1 MIGHQG
7 PGQGRMGQNGEN
19 TPIAFLGIGLMG
31 LPMAEHLLEAGI
43 NLRVWNRTAAKAKPL
58 GAYGAHVAASA
69 HDAVAGAKI
78 VISMLSD
85 GGAVFG
91 LVQDP
96 LVQSAL
102 REDALWIDMSS
113 TRRDE
118 AVGISKSLQAQKVEF
133 IDAPV
138 SGGTKGAADASLAI
152 MVGAQTHNF
161 ERAKPVLKHLG
172 NPVHVGGVGSGQ
184 LAKLANQLIVAL
196 TIGAVAEAVLLLE
209 KGGADAG
216 AVRDALK
223 GGFAD
228 SVVLQQHGRRM
239 SERDFEPGGLSRL
252 QLKDLEN
259 VLIQARETGIE
270 LPMTMSIRDRFDHY
284 VKAMGGGEKDHSG
297 LFEELLARN

>member
-1 MIGHQG
+1 ME
-7 PGQGRMGQNGEN
+7 QNAEN

-31 LPMAEHLLEAGI
+31 LPMAKHLIEAEG
-43 NLRVWNRTAAKAKPL
+43 NLRVWNRTAAKAEPL
-58 GAYGAHVAASA
+58 GAFGSHVAASA
-69 HDAVAGAKI
+69 HDAVEGAKI

-85 GGAVFG
+85 GEAVLD

-102 REDALWIDMSS
+102 RGDVLWIDMSS

-118 AVGISKSLQAQKVEF
+118 AVRISKLLQAQKVEF

-138 SGGTKGAADASLAI
+138 SGGTKGAAAATLAI
-152 MVGAQTHNF
+152 MVGAQVHNF
-161 ERAKPVLKHLG
+161 ERAKPVLEHLG
-172 NPVHVGGVGSGQ
+172 NPVHVGGIGSGQ
-184 LAKLANQLIVAL
+184 LTKLANQLIVAL

-228 SVVLQQHGRRM
+228 SVILQQHGRRM
-239 SERDFEPGGLSRL
+239 SERNFEPGGLSKL

-259 VLIQARETGIE
+259 VLAQARETGIE

-284 VKAMGGGEKDHSG
+284 VRAMGGGEKDHSG

>member
-1 MIGHQG
+1 
-7 PGQGRMGQNGEN
+7 
-19 TPIAFLGIGLMG
+19 MG
-31 LPMAEHLLEAGI
+31 LPMAKHLIGAGG
-43 NLRVWNRTAAKAKPL
+43 NLRVWNRTATKAKPL
-58 GAYGAHVAASA
+58 GACGAHIAASA
-69 HDAVAGAKI
+69 QDAVAGAEI
-78 VISMLSD
+78 IISMLSD
-85 GGAVFG
+85 GEAV
-91 LVQDP
+91 LELAQDQ

-102 REDALWIDMSS
+102 REGALWIDMSS

-118 AVGISKSLQAQKVEF
+118 AVRISKTLQAQKVEF

-138 SGGTKGAADASLAI
+138 SGGTKGAEAASLAI
-152 MVGAQTHNF
+152 MVGAQVHNF

-209 KGGADAG
+209 KGGADVG
-216 AVRDALK
+216 AVQDALK

-228 SVVLQQHGRRM
+228 SVILQQHGRRM
-239 SERDFEPGGLSRL
+239 SERDFEPGGLSKL

-259 VLIQARETGIE
+259 VLVQARETGIE

-284 VKAMGGGEKDHSG
+284 VKVMDGGEKDHSG
-297 LFEELLARN
+297 LFEELLVRN